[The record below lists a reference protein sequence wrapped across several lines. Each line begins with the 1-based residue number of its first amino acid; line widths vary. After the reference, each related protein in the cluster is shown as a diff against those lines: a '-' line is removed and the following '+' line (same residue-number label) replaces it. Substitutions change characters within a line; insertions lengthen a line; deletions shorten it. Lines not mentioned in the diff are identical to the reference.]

1 MSLGKFMTELQFY
14 NYIYSGPS
22 NKRKRNGDMNYD
34 FIN

>member
-1 MSLGKFMTELQFY
+1 MTELQFY

-22 NKRKRNGDMNYD
+22 NKRKQNGDMNYD